1 MLRVVRYSRGLG
13 LSQHE
18 LAYVEQI
25 EGDRFKYVF
34 AGREHV
40 GPLNE
45 FTASTI
51 PVNPSSMTSSGIVM
65 AVVQRDICALEQTL
79 QVNSTVDQT
88 VNALSLSVF
97 AHVFISE
104 CHCVFAGLCHC
115 Q

>member
-1 MLRVVRYSRGLG
+1 MLRVVRYDRGLG

-25 EGDRFKYVF
+25 AGDQFEYVF

-40 GPLNE
+40 GPLDE
-45 FTASTI
+45 FMTSTI

-65 AVVQRDICALEQTL
+65 AVVQRDIGALEQKL
-79 QVNSTVDQT
+79 QVNATVDHT
-88 VNALSLSVF
+88 VNALSLSVST
-97 AHVFISE
+97 HVFISE
-104 CHCVFAGLCHC
+104 CFCVFAGLCHC